1 MISLLESFVEQLGGC
16 VIPLP
21 SVIYGGSFS
30 SLGPDSVSQNQS
42 FCHEVKKTFC
52 TSGPLF
58 PSKTVMDFFLAGK
71 TKKSSDFNLAQY
83 HCEGKTTHSG
93 TTALMCSSGKLFW
106 IAFFLL
112 QLLCPCISAGLLIFH
127 AVAGPQNSGKS
138 EKLREIHKNTRNTVK
153 FARNHIKYMS
163 VHHI

>member
-16 VIPLP
+16 VIPLS
-21 SVIYGGSFS
+21 SVIYSGSFS

-42 FCHEVKKTFC
+42 SCHEVKKTFC

-83 HCEGKTTHSG
+83 HFEGKTTHSG
-93 TTALMCSSGKLFW
+93 TTALMCSSGNYFGLH
-106 IAFFLL
+106 FFTAITLSL
-112 QLLCPCISAGLLIFH
+112 HLCRASNISSSHRA
-127 AVAGPQNSGKS
+127 
-138 EKLREIHKNTRNTVK
+138 TK
-153 FARNHIKYMS
+153 FR
-163 VHHI
+163 